1 MDGLED
7 TVAQVIAAQL
17 KAIFPM
23 IEERI
28 QAVTTKAVAARPLP
42 PFVPPAIWRQ
52 ASYGASSVVRHR
64 NGIFAATRDTA
75 SEPGVEPD
83 GSWLP
88 LLVGVARVGATI
100 EGRAFAVLIELSDGA
115 RELMTEELPMPVY
128 EGIWDKAGGYVENDM
143 VTHTGSLWIAIKD
156 SIGVQPGV
164 DEAADSWRLAAK
176 AGDRGPM
183 PTLELDDN
191 GLLTMKSGNK
201 TIGEV
206 SIRDFLEEALRT
218 IMREREAT

>member
-7 TVAQVIAAQL
+7 TVAQVIATQL
-17 KAIFPM
+17 KALVPM

-28 QAVTTKAVAARPLP
+28 QAVTTRAVAARPLP
-42 PFVPPAIWRQ
+42 PFVPPAAWHQ
-52 ASYGASSVVRHR
+52 ASYGASAVVRHR

-88 LLVGVARVGATI
+88 LLVGLSSIAATI
-100 EGRAFAVLIELSDGA
+100 EGRSFVVAIELSDGTHKRLA
-115 RELMTEELPMPVY
+115 EELPMPVY
-128 EGIWDKAGGYVENDM
+128 EGIWDKAGGYAENDM

-164 DEAADSWRLAAK
+164 DEAADTWRLAAK

-218 IMREREAT
+218 IMRERDAS